1 MRRLQQCAKNRI
13 KVVESQLPGPLPAK
27 PQIAD
32 AEAAFASAGLK
43 TPDAVEDCL
52 VCWDF
57 MTTFRAAAA
66 SSLNLTPSTR
76 VVSIRRGRGWS
87 LRRFRA
93 VSRRSAVPRLARE
106 TRRLSRSASTP
117 STRQRD
123 TIDAT
128 TSQVIRHQIRT
139 EYKVQFPYLYTSR
152 PRAVALAPYH
162 HPPLYYVKPDDPDL
176 PAFYFDPVVNP
187 ISAFRSKA
195 VKVDDDSEDDFSV
208 MGLEPLLSERPLY
221 TDATAGGI
229 ALYFAPRPFNL
240 RRGRTRR
247 AFDVP
252 LVNAW
257 FKERSV
263 TQRPFPNVSE
273 LQLWEDGV
281 STISRRRDAVDVSAP
296 RRCPADHPVKVRV
309 SYQKLLKCW
318 VLNELHKKRP
328 KALNRKHLFR
338 SLKATKFFQSTELDW
353 VEVGLQVSRGVLS

>member
-1 MRRLQQCAKNRI
+1 M
-13 KVVESQLPGPLPAK
+13 
-27 PQIAD
+27 
-32 AEAAFASAGLK
+32 
-43 TPDAVEDCL
+43 
-52 VCWDF
+52 
-57 MTTFRAAAA
+57 
-66 SSLNLTPSTR
+66 
-76 VVSIRRGRGWS
+76 
-87 LRRFRA
+87 
-93 VSRRSAVPRLARE
+93 
-106 TRRLSRSASTP
+106 
-117 STRQRD
+117 
-123 TIDAT
+123 
-128 TSQVIRHQIRT
+128 
-139 EYKVQFPYLYTSR
+139 
-152 PRAVALAPYH
+152 APYH

-208 MGLEPLLSERPLY
+208 LGLEPLLSERPLY

-281 STISRRRDAVDVSAP
+281 STTPRRRDAADVAV
-296 RRCPADHPVKVRV
+296 RRCPRRAGAPVTT
-309 SYQKLLKCW
+309 
-318 VLNELHKKRP
+318 
-328 KALNRKHLFR
+328 R
-338 SLKATKFFQSTELDW
+338 SRSACPT
-353 VEVGLQVSRGVLS
+353 RNC

>member
-1 MRRLQQCAKNRI
+1 MCGRRR
-13 KVVESQLPGPLPAK
+13 GPSSCDL
-27 PQIAD
+27 
-32 AEAAFASAGLK
+32 GVLK
-43 TPDAVEDCL
+43 CFSDD
-52 VCWDF
+52 
-57 MTTFRAAAA
+57 
-66 SSLNLTPSTR
+66 SSPSDE
-76 VVSIRRGRGWS
+76 VSRPISSRFGRRGR
-87 LRRFRA
+87 LDA
-93 VSRRSAVPRLARE
+93 V
-106 TRRLSRSASTP
+106 
-117 STRQRD
+117 
-123 TIDAT
+123 DAT
-128 TSQVIRHQIRT
+128 PIQTQVIRHQIRT

-195 VKVDDDSEDDFSV
+195 IKVDDESEDDFSV
-208 MGLEPLLSERPLY
+208 LGLEPLLSERPLY

-281 STISRRRDAVDVSAP
+281 G
-296 RRCPADHPVKVRV
+296 
-309 SYQKLLKCW
+309 
-318 VLNELHKKRP
+318 
-328 KALNRKHLFR
+328 
-338 SLKATKFFQSTELDW
+338 ATPSM
-353 VEVGLQVSRGVLS
+353 GP